1 MKVSNIFKG
10 DKVLWMVFFFLCLIS
25 IIEVFSASSG
35 LTYKSQDYVGPII
48 YHTGTIVFGFI
59 VAIITVHIPWR
70 YFKLMTPF
78 LLLFSIVTLLWVLLA
93 GTKIGDAGR
102 WINLFG
108 FTFQPSEIAKGS
120 LVLAV
125 AQILSIMQDEDGAD
139 PKAIKYILVLSIP
152 IIFLIFLENF
162 STAAL
167 LSIVIYLMM
176 ILGRVPMRQI
186 GILTGIGFG
195 VALMGL
201 AFIWFAG
208 HDKEE
213 LERME
218 KQQKIE
224 MVAGVKK
231 EKSFLD
237 KVFHRAD
244 TWKSRLMK
252 FADDKEVA
260 PEDYD
265 LDKDA
270 QVAHA
275 NIAIASSNV
284 LGKGPGNSEQRDFL
298 AQAFSDFIFAIIIE
312 EMGFVGSGLV
322 VLLYIFLL
330 FRAARIASRCEYNFP
345 AFLVMGLGLLLVIQA
360 LFNMMVAVGL
370 APVTGQPLPL
380 ISKGGTSTIIN
391 CAYIGAML
399 SISRISKK
407 PQSENAV
414 GTVVPQP
421 TKQTIL
427 NSEKI
432 HEKLVCPRE
441 N

>member
-59 VAIITVHIPWR
+59 VAIVIVHIPWR

-167 LSIVIYLMM
+167 LSIVVYLMM
-176 ILGRVPMRQI
+176 FLGRVPMKQI
-186 GILTGIGFG
+186 GILTGIGLG
-195 VALMGL
+195 VMILGL

-208 HDKEE
+208 HDKDE

-407 PQSENAV
+407 PQTENAV
-414 GTVVPQP
+414 E
-421 TKQTIL
+421 TIAAATDKTD
-427 NSEKI
+427 NPE
-432 HEKLVCPRE
+432 
-441 N
+441 

>member
-59 VAIITVHIPWR
+59 VAIVIVHIPWR

-176 ILGRVPMRQI
+176 ILGRVPMKQI
-186 GILTGIGFG
+186 GILTGIGLG
-195 VALMGL
+195 VMILGL

-208 HDKEE
+208 HDKDE

-260 PEDYD
+260 PENYD

-407 PQSENAV
+407 PQTENAV
-414 GTVVPQP
+414 ETAVAA
-421 TKQTIL
+421 T
-427 NSEKI
+427 EKTDNP
-432 HEKLVCPRE
+432 E
-441 N
+441 